1 MRVLILSH
9 EYADPARRAKLRSLA
24 GLGCS
29 VTVALPG
36 GSGGSDGALGIAGIP
51 ARGSAASPDH
61 QWWSRRAIAAAL
73 RDLRPD
79 LVQVEAEPH
88 SRAASTAA
96 AAARRLGIPL
106 VAFSWESVATERRFF
121 PRRRRRFVLRCAAGV
136 IGGNSLAEGM
146 LRAAAP
152 SARHAAIPQF
162 GIAVPPPLPPRQ
174 GEGLAIGYIGRLL
187 PERGVDQLLQS
198 LNHVMGPWTLALL
211 GTGPEQEALEL
222 MAQRFGQASRLR
234 WLGGAGRDAIERL
247 WGEIDVLVVPSRAT
261 PTWVERYH
269 PMLVEAM
276 ARGLAVAVMQ
286 TGALPELVGDA
297 GIVAHSPEA
306 LGLGLQALLAEPER
320 RRALGQAARQR
331 VLSHLSDAAIAERT
345 LAFWQEV
352 LQARATPPA
361 AG

>member
-1 MRVLILSH
+1 MRALILSH
-9 EYADPARRAKLRSLA
+9 EYADPERRAKLRSLA

-29 VTVALPG
+29 LTVAVPG
-36 GSGGSDGALGIAGIP
+36 RRSEFDGPLRIAGVP
-51 ARGSAASPDH
+51 VRGTAAAPDR
-61 QWWSRRAIAAAL
+61 QSWNRRAITSLL

-79 LVQVEAEPH
+79 LIQVEAEPQ
-88 SRAASTAA
+88 SRAATAAA

-106 VAFSWESVATERRFF
+106 VAFSWESVATKRRFF
-121 PRRRRRFVLRCAAGV
+121 PRRRRQFVLRHAAGV
-136 IGGNSLAEGM
+136 IGGNTLAEGI
-146 LRAAAP
+146 LRAEAP

-162 GIAVPPPLPPRQ
+162 GVAIPAPLPPRQ
-174 GEGLAIGYIGRLL
+174 GEGLAIGYIGRLV
-187 PERGVDQLLQS
+187 PERGVDQLLHS
-198 LNHVMGPWTLALL
+198 LNFVMGPWTLALL
-211 GTGPEQEALEL
+211 GTGPEQEALEA

-234 WLGGAGRDAIERL
+234 WLGGAGRDAMERM
-247 WGEIDVLVVPSRAT
+247 WSEIDVLVVPSRAT

-269 PMLVEAM
+269 PILAEAM

-297 GIVAHSPEA
+297 GIIAADPEA
-306 LGLGLQALLAEPER
+306 LGLGLQTLLAEPER

-345 LAFWQEV
+345 LGFWQEV
-352 LQARATPPA
+352 LQRRVTSPA